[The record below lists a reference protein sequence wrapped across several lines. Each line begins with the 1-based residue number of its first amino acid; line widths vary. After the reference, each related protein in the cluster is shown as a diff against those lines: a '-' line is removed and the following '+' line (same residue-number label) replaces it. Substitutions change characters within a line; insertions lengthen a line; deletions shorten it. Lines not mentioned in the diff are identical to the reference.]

1 MKYGFSV
8 TRNTGKQF
16 AFYARMVVMAA
27 AAAMATASY
36 AQTSVG
42 ATSGQN
48 QSAAS
53 TSGSV
58 ISSGAVA
65 VNSYGSDSV
74 KTTGVAPS
82 VGFSSSFSADYCAG
96 TVGASGGWLGGAL
109 GGGIPFDKES
119 CVMLRTYER
128 LQQGA
133 ASESREQVKLD
144 LKDASYAVLA
154 EISPKIRAVLS
165 RHHVLHGQD
174 AVESD
179 DSGTVGLQAANY
191 RVEAK

>member
-1 MKYGFSV
+1 VIEFKFGFAVSRRV
-8 TRNTGKQF
+8 NLQL
-16 AFYARMVVMAA
+16 AVY
-27 AAAMATASY
+27 AAAMIAAAGAQ

-65 VNSYGSDSV
+65 VNSYGADSV

-96 TVGASGGWLGGAL
+96 TVGASSGWLGGSF
-109 GGGIPFDKES
+109 GGGVPVDKES

-133 ASESREQVKLD
+133 ASETREEVRLN

-174 AVESD
+174 AVQSD

-191 RVEAK
+191 RVEEK